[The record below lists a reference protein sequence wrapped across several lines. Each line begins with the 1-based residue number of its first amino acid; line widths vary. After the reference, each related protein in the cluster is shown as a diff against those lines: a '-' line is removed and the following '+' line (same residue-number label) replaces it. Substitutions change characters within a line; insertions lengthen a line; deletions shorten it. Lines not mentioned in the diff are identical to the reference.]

1 MSKFDPDKYLQGKPQ
16 AQPEPEPKSFNP
28 DAYLAGTPAPSQPFD
43 PDAYLAA
50 EGTAIQS
57 ELENRSF
64 FDRPLL
70 RAQEVTDNEIN
81 EIAQRY
87 GVDSAKLRQIAPL
100 FGANTTG
107 NSPADL
113 AKESAGFLGD
123 VLLSVPQ
130 KLYKVAQDDKMEKA
144 LDELQNLASA
154 RKSYLGFAGEVAAP
168 VGIGGRAVSTLGKLA
183 EGAAIGSVAGA
194 AGAQQGK
201 ELEGG
206 LLGAGLGG
214 ALGGVSAAIG
224 RKSSNEIDQVASR
237 STRPIDQEEASKLLE
252 DIAQS
257 RGAKGQFDIDEE
269 ATKLLK
275 SREQADDIINRLAV
289 GSTEV
294 VPIDEVTRRTILE
307 DLLPGDKLAAAYDTI
322 GSDEG
327 RILQSIL
334 DQRKV
339 ELASELAGKSISKVD
354 EAAEVIA
361 EYELRQGGRQ
371 AIEDVQKV
379 LDRERARNDYIDIND
394 LRTEPPANPYVD
406 RAINFL
412 SDAQFVLRSTAEKF
426 GIPVDAIHNRMN
438 SNKNKYLHVMNEF
451 QQRVNSVF
459 KDAKKLGVDED
470 VVEGRKIINAIEEGN
485 LDSLTEPQRKL
496 ASQVQEF
503 FEDARQA
510 VNNPEKFPGVT
521 PLSIPKLE
529 NYVRRQ
535 MVDPMEA
542 VSRIRKL
549 STQALDEVS
558 AVLGKPVTSLRQLDN
573 ISYNRALQSS
583 PTLVDLQDILKF
595 VTPEDVTFKNG
606 RQIYNAL
613 SEVAHSREGYSKLQS
628 SASAAM
634 AREGEIPELL
644 RETNLFKLMDSWS
657 RGTVRHLFM
666 RDDIRQMASAARSI
680 RNLGGDLEADYID
693 NLLRDLTGTRSGT
706 PSAVLRSM
714 TQSTYDALNQAI
726 EKYGNDSY
734 KGKIAG
740 FVKAVPG
747 LLDATQRQIY
757 PNMLGLSPRALVMN
771 MTQPFVKSAPEL
783 GGAYGVETTAK
794 SVMSTYGSFSTGKSE
809 QLIKRLNELGLAP
822 PDFVKQMQEATAEG
836 VLRSGVARA
845 AGSTIETISNV
856 SMYMYQKMD
865 LINRSVV
872 VDMSERMISDMVTGS
887 PRARAALAKA
897 PTSVQRD
904 ILTALASGNSD
915 EAVSVLAKH
924 LNAATQYN
932 YNRESMSEFGR
943 VMGPMFSTFS
953 KWPTATLGEIAGE
966 IKDKGFTRGTI
977 RSAEKYLAPL
987 AALTAAGYV
996 LHGSREDMSDRQ
1008 KKLFGAS
1015 GLAQASPL
1023 GAIPSFL
1030 SGEFFT
1036 PPAIDI
1042 VWAGVINPAIKGDSD
1057 KLENGIAQAVGTFA
1071 PGAGLIRFLTDDLI
1085 TYITGERP
1093 EGNFFDKSI
1102 EGAKQ
1107 LKKELK

>member
-1 MSKFDPDKYLQGKPQ
+1 MSKFDPDKYLQDKPQ
-16 AQPEPEPKSFNP
+16 AQPEPEPKPFNP
-28 DAYLAGTPAPSQPFD
+28 DAYLAGNPAPFD
-43 PDAYLAA
+43 PDAYLSA
-50 EGTAIQS
+50 ESTAIQS

-70 RAQEVTDNEIN
+70 RAQEITDKEIG

-87 GVDSAKLRQIAPL
+87 GVDSGKLRQIAPL

-107 NSPADL
+107 NSTADL

-123 VLLSVPQ
+123 VALSIPQ
-130 KLYKVAQDDKMEKA
+130 KLYKISQDDKMEKA

-154 RKSYLGFAGEVAAP
+154 RKSYLGFVGEVAAP
-168 VGIGGRAVSTLGKLA
+168 VGIGGRAVSTVGKLA

-214 ALGGVSAAIG
+214 ALGGVSAALG
-224 RKSSNEIDQVASR
+224 RKSTGAADQLASK
-237 STRPIDQEEASKLLE
+237 STRPIDESEASKMLG
-252 DIAQS
+252 DIAES

-275 SREQADDIINRLAV
+275 AREQSDSVINRLAV
-289 GSTEV
+289 ESTEV
-294 VPIDEVTRRTILE
+294 APIDEVTRRTILE
-307 DLLPGDKLAAAYDTI
+307 DLLPGDKLAAAYDTV
-322 GSDEG
+322 GPDEG

-394 LRTEPPANPYVD
+394 LRTEPPTNPYVD
-406 RAINFL
+406 KAINFL
-412 SDAQFVLRSTAEKF
+412 SDAQFVLRSTSEKF
-426 GIPVDAIHNRMN
+426 GIAVDAIHNRMN
-438 SNKNKYLHVMNEF
+438 SSKNKYLHVMNEF

-459 KDAKKLGVDED
+459 KNAKNLGVDKD
-470 VVEGRKIINAIEEGN
+470 GVEGRKILNAIEERN
-485 LDSLTEPQRKL
+485 LDSLSEPQREL
-496 ASQVQEF
+496 AKQVQEF
-503 FEDARQA
+503 FEDGRQA
-510 VNNPEKFPGVT
+510 VNDPARFPGVT
-521 PLSIPKLE
+521 PLSIPKLDD
-529 NYVRRQ
+529 YVRSQ

-558 AVLGKPVTSLRQLDN
+558 AALGKPVTSLRQLDN
-573 ISYNRALQSS
+573 IDYNRALQSS
-583 PTLVDLQDILKF
+583 PSLGDLQDILKF

-606 RQIYNAL
+606 RQLNNAL
-613 SEVAHSREGYSKLQS
+613 KDVAHSREGYSKLQS

-644 RETNLFKLMDSWS
+644 RETNLFKLMDTWS

-734 KGKIAG
+734 RGKLAG
-740 FVKAVPG
+740 FTKAIPG

-794 SVMSTYGSFSTGKSE
+794 SVLSTYGSFSTGKAK
-809 QLIKRLNELGLAP
+809 QLIKRLNDLGLAP

-836 VLRSGVARA
+836 ILRSGAARV
-845 AGSTIETISNV
+845 AGSTVETASKV

-872 VDMSERMISDMVTGS
+872 VDMSERMIKDLASGS
-887 PRARAALAKA
+887 SGARSALAKA

-904 ILTALASGNSD
+904 ILTALASGQSD

-943 VMGPMFSTFS
+943 VMGPLFSTFS
-953 KWPTATLGEIAGE
+953 KWPTATLGEIASD
-966 IKDKGFTRGTI
+966 IRDKGFVKGTM

-987 AALTAAGYV
+987 AALTAAGYM

-1008 KKLFGAS
+1008 KKLFGAY
-1015 GLAQASPL
+1015 GLPQASPL
-1023 GAIPSFL
+1023 GAIPSFV
-1030 SGEFFT
+1030 SGDFFS

-1042 VWAGVINPAIKGDSD
+1042 LWGGIIRPALDGDSVR
-1057 KLENGIAQAVGTFA
+1057 LESGVAQAVGTFA
-1071 PGAGLIRFLTDDLI
+1071 PGAGLVRFLTDDI
-1085 TYITGERP
+1085 VTYITGERP

-1107 LKKELK
+1107 LKKEIK